1 MKRLIAFMH
10 VSLDGFAA
18 GPKGEMDW
26 IAVNDEIFE
35 YAEQRIRESDTAL
48 YGRVTYEMMES
59 YWPTAASQPG
69 ATRHDIEHARWYE
82 RADKI
87 VLSRTLTSARQASTR
102 IIGDDVARQV
112 RDLKGQPGTD
122 IVIFG
127 SPGASHSLMAEGL
140 IDDYWLF
147 VNPILIG
154 RGIPVFEGLRD
165 KSALK
170 LHENRVFSSG
180 VIFLHYRSVNG

>member
-1 MKRLIAFMH
+1 MRRLILFLHM
-10 VSLDGFAA
+10 SLDGFAA

-26 IAVNDEIFE
+26 IVVDDEIFA
-35 YAEQRIRESDTAL
+35 YVEQRIRESNTAL
-48 YGRVTYEMMES
+48 YGRVTYEMMEG

-82 RADKI
+82 QAGKI
-87 VLSRTLTSARQASTR
+87 VLSRTLTSTRQPSTR

-127 SPGASHSLMAEGL
+127 SPGASHSLLAEGL

-147 VNPILIG
+147 VNPMLIG

-165 KSALK
+165 KAALK
-170 LHENRVFSSG
+170 LLESRVFSSG
-180 VIFLHYRSVNG
+180 VLFLHYRSLNA